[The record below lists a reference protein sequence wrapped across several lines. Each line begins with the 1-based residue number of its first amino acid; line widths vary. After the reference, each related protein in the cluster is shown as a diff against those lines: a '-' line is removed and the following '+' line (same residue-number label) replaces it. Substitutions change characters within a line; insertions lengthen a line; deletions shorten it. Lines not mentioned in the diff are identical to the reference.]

1 MTKKNSFLEG
11 WSWFKFNNV
20 GLALGMALKFYA
32 IVTQFYTIPTSVEF
46 TEEKLVGGLFSRPLP
61 PFWIGWRYQNIYPDF
76 FDHVGKRLDNVPNGQ
91 YLMKQRQ
98 SGNEIWLVK
107 RVSCGEA
114 CPRPFSE
121 KTKLSVS
128 LDQLSEM
135 LCSLF
140 LLYV

>member
-1 MTKKNSFLEG
+1 
-11 WSWFKFNNV
+11 
-20 GLALGMALKFYA
+20 MALKFYE
-32 IVTQFYTIPTSVEF
+32 IVTQFYTIPTIVEF
-46 TEEKLVGGLFSRPLP
+46 TEEKLVGGLFCRPLP
-61 PFWIGWRYQNIYPDF
+61 PFWIGWRYRKICPDF
-76 FDHVGKRLDNVPNGQ
+76 FDHVEKRLDNVDNGI

-98 SGNEIWLVK
+98 SGNEIWLVN
-107 RVSCGEA
+107 RVDCGEA

-128 LDQLSEM
+128 LDQPSEM